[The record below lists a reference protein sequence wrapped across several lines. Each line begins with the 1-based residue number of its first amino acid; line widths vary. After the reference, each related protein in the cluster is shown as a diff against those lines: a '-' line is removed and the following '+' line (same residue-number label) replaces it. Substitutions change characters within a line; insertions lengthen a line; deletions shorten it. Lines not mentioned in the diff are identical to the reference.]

1 MNSVPNIPISL
12 LLVSLAP
19 VALVLLLEQKWSLDY
34 KEGIYAVLRMLAQ
47 LLAIGYVL
55 GFIFNTNDP
64 LIILLVLLLM
74 VAASSWIALRTIK
87 PRRVKLLPAAFF
99 SILLCGGLTLAL
111 VTQIVLDIDPWFRP
125 QFVIPLGG
133 MIFAYSMNAIS
144 LGADRYYSELDNGAQ
159 HENARSTAYRAALIP
174 VTNSFFA
181 VGLVLIP
188 GMMTGQ
194 ILSGVDPLIA
204 ARYQIM
210 VMAMVFGAGGLSSA
224 CFLYLVG
231 RQREAVPPAKT

>member
-1 MNSVPNIPISL
+1 MDSISNIPISL
-12 LLVSLAP
+12 LTLSLLP
-19 VALVLLLEQKWSLDY
+19 VALVLVIQHKWSLDY

-55 GFIFNTNDP
+55 GFIFTTSNP
-64 LIILLVLLLM
+64 LIVLAVLLIM
-74 VAASSWIALRTIK
+74 ASASSWIALRTVK
-87 PRRVKLLPAAFF
+87 TRRRALITKAFI
-99 SILLCGGLTLAL
+99 SILLCGGATLAL
-111 VTQIVLDIDPWFRP
+111 ITQIVLAVDPWYRP

-144 LGADRYYSELDNGAQ
+144 LAADRYFHEVDNGS
-159 HENARSTAYRAALIP
+159 ETTKARAIAYRAALIP

-224 CFLYLVG
+224 CFLYFV
-231 RQREAVPPAKT
+231 RRP